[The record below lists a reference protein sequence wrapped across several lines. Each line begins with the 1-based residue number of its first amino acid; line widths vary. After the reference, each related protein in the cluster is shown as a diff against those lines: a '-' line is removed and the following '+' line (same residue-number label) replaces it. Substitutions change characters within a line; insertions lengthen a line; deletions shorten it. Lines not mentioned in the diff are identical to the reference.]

1 MFRDAFDNFPVSND
15 QFVSQKLDKDQEM
28 DRIARAAA
36 ENYDS
41 ESDDDSYVELEVK
54 DGSDDEKWD
63 CQSILSTYSTT
74 SNRPKL
80 ISERKVSLDTTLV
93 EFNLIFLRT
102 CCVISAFESFSSQKT
117 SVLPST

>member
-80 ISERKVSLDTTLV
+80 ISERKVSLGLTLARV
-93 EFNLIFLRT
+93 KPHFFKDLLCNLSL
-102 CCVISAFESFSSQKT
+102 
-117 SVLPST
+117 